1 MWDLAPRPDINP
13 PPLPWKAGGSHC
25 ATREVPETELLEKD
39 IGENL
44 WDLGMS
50 GRVGR
55 SDIKNVVL
63 KGTIYI

>member
-1 MWDLAPRPDINP
+1 MLN
-13 PPLPWKAGGSHC
+13 HC

-44 WDLGMS
+44 WDLGIGDELEDLTS
-50 GRVGR
+50 KTW
-55 SDIKNVVL
+55 SL